1 MRAAVLVAA
10 LCGFGLVKGFETNV
24 IWAEIALKGAGMF
37 PRSRACVSP
46 RMQNCFVSHGTAD
59 RRAVILRGVASVKA
73 LCSSGALVNQ
83 CTLRVLVLTPHSHAP
98 QGLDVV
104 LGTVNLNPKP

>member
-1 MRAAVLVAA
+1 MLVAA
-10 LCGFGLVKGFETNV
+10 LCGFESVHGFAPTA
-24 IWAEIALKGAGMF
+24 IWAEPAPKGAGMF
-37 PRSRACVSP
+37 PRSRACVSL

-59 RRAVILRGVASVKA
+59 RRDVILRAVASVKA

-83 CTLRVLVLTPHSHAP
+83 GTLRVLILTPHSRAP

-104 LGTVNLNPKP
+104 LGAVN